1 MSQFAGTVCVQAKDL
16 KECLR
21 ILPKELSIEIFS
33 YLNMGIILTLY
44 DQFKPIILDCLK
56 KERAQQKKPFSSFFY
71 DLSKKELINMI
82 LETES
87 INKKMIMKAYFQHRQ
102 KLIET
107 QQLKKIEA
115 EMQRVLFETL
125 QVENVLQTT
134 DKCTYLN
141 TNTYLIIKR
150 CKKSF
155 RAINVS
161 IRSPADES
169 DLYTLIIPPRKRIH
183 TIPITRLYIH
193 DNVVNPQSYHWN
205 NIKHCKAV
213 NKTAFVRI
221 VNMYGGNVHVGTFPR
236 ADAVGEIEKYYNT
249 LV

>member
-44 DQFKPIILDCLK
+44 DQFKPIILVCLK

-87 INKKMIMKAYFQHRQ
+87 INKKMIMKAYRQHRQ

-115 EMQRVLFETL
+115 EMQRVLFTTL
-125 QVENVLQTT
+125 EVGNVVMSSE
-134 DKCTYLN
+134 KSTYCN
-141 TNTYLIIKR
+141 KYLIIKR

-155 RAINVS
+155 RAIHVS
-161 IRSPADES
+161 IRLPEDEY
-169 DLYTLIIPPRKRIH
+169 DVYTLIIPPRKCIH

-213 NKTAFVRI
+213 NRTAFVRI
-221 VNMYGGNVHVGTFPR
+221 VNMYGGNVDVGTFPR
-236 ADAVGEIEKYYNT
+236 ADAVGEIEKYYDT
-249 LV
+249 LL

>member
-21 ILPKELSIEIFS
+21 ILPKDLSIEIFS

-56 KERAQQKKPFSSFFY
+56 KERCQQQKPFSSFFY
-71 DLSKKELINMI
+71 DLSKKELIRMI

-87 INKKMIMKAYFQHRQ
+87 INKSMIMKAYGKHRRE
-102 KLIET
+102 LIKT

-115 EMQRVLFETL
+115 EMQQVLFTTL
-125 QVENVLQTT
+125 EVGNVFLTT
-134 DKCTYLN
+134 EKSRYCN
-141 TNTYLIIKR
+141 KYLIIKR

-155 RAINVS
+155 RAIHVS
-161 IRSPADES
+161 IRLPEDEY
-169 DLYTLIIPPRKRIH
+169 DVYTLIIPPRKCIY
-183 TIPITRLYIH
+183 TIPITRLYID
-193 DNVVNPQSYHWN
+193 DNVVNQQNYHWN
-205 NIKHCKAV
+205 NIKHCNAV

-221 VNMYGGNVHVGTFPR
+221 LNMHGGNVHVGTFPR
-236 ADAVGEIEKYYNT
+236 GDAVEEIEKYYST
-249 LV
+249 LI